1 MRTVQYNCG
10 PRGDVHDGARDDPI
24 LHRERRLSV
33 SVGRRRPKKRP
44 VSVSH
49 CFSSASDSFN
59 LACPSF
65 ASDQIPFYSVYSPFH
80 SFSFPFMRRFCSNR
94 LRTAFFSV
102 GRRIWALGPMR
113 RPWDPLCMSPGA
125 ALTATSIGRQLT
137 DTFHKIK
144 ACSIPFHS
152 HSDTATVPMV
162 LAAEIQQSD
171 TQYFT
176 LSRAIATD

>member
-1 MRTVQYNCG
+1 MPCVCTPPRLVEKTRTTMRTVQYNCG

-102 GRRIWALGPMR
+102 GRRIWGPGPDAEAMGPSVHVTR
-113 RPWDPLCMSPGA
+113 RRSDSHKH
-125 ALTATSIGRQLT
+125 RQT
-137 DTFHKIK
+137 THRHFSQDK
-144 ACSIPFHS
+144 SMQYPF
-152 HSDTATVPMV
+152 P
-162 LAAEIQQSD
+162 QP
-171 TQYFT
+171 
-176 LSRAIATD
+176 